1 MRAFVLPS
9 KYKELVDAEGGSKF
23 QKAKPKK
30 LKTARGNVDT
40 FEVEYEQWMDS
51 VQGIY
56 TMRDAFEKDIE
67 HAKVVASEKD
77 KLVNGDEVAMYNDE
91 VKDFELSD
99 DEKGFEIKKSQIGKL
114 LQTSRKRTRRRK
126 QS

>member
-1 MRAFVLPS
+1 MRAFVLPP

-99 DEKGFEIKKSQIGKL
+99 DDEKGFEI
-114 LQTSRKRTRRRK
+114 
-126 QS
+126 